1 MKVTLTPRLI
11 GLIVVASL
19 AVGWMGSS
27 LTQTPASTQTQDG
40 GTLRPLGGQPVL
52 PRAETLRQRAI
63 DPPVPSRGR
72 NPFVFSSR
80 AARTSDVRDRDRQ
93 PEAVPNVA
101 VPMPVAPVAPP
112 MPVFKLTGVA
122 ANVLDGVAVFTAI
135 LNDNGAMVFA
145 KAGDKLSRGYSVVR
159 VEEMSVTL
167 SDADGVTQ
175 TIRLP

>member
-1 MKVTLTPRLI
+1 MTVTLTPRFV

-27 LTQTPASTQTQDG
+27 LTQSPAATQTPTG
-40 GTLRPLGGQPVL
+40 GTLRPLGGQPTL
-52 PRAETLRQRAI
+52 PRAETLRQRTV
-63 DPPVPSRGR
+63 DPPTPSRGR
-72 NPFVFSSR
+72 NPCVFSSR
-80 AARTSDVRDRDRQ
+80 AARSTNLRGPDRQ
-93 PEAVPNVA
+93 VGDVPNLA
-101 VPMPVAPVAPP
+101 IPMPAAPVAPP

-122 ANVLDGVAVFTAI
+122 ANLVDGVAVFTAI

-167 SDADGVTQ
+167 TDAEGVTQ